1 MVDFPQKQFQ
11 TILIVDF
18 PFLYFNNFHFIVDFP
33 CSQENQLKNQ
43 NVNRTLQNVKFKMS
57 EYSNMTF
64 IAFLCDNF
72 KKNLNFSGSQGK
84 GVCPPIPPPQIN
96 IYFADMMIMMMGP
109 TEDRHVLFH
118 STLILFELRMCN
130 VSLLDTARASCAE
143 TNSYFACLSLC
154 ALKGVLNL

>member
-1 MVDFPQKQFQ
+1 M
-11 TILIVDF
+11 DF

-72 KKNLNFSGSQGK
+72 KKKILISVGLRGRGS
-84 GVCPPIPPPQIN
+84 VPLSPPQIN